1 MTAVGGESV
10 AKVGVDRDQA
20 AAGVLGHGIAQLD
33 HRTDVA
39 GWIEDHVPGQL
50 GDLTGPQASLGGE
63 QDDHTVTEGMP
74 GAGGKNQEVFHVVK
88 RKYFCLLTGHIKAL
102 NSSC

>member
-20 AAGVLGHGIAQLD
+20 SAVVLGDGIAQLD
-33 HRTDVA
+33 HRTDIA

-63 QDDHTVTEGMP
+63 QDDHAVPEGMS
-74 GAGGKNQEVFHVVK
+74 GAGSKNKEVFHVVK
-88 RKYFCLLTGHIKAL
+88 RKYFCLLAGHIK
-102 NSSC
+102 S